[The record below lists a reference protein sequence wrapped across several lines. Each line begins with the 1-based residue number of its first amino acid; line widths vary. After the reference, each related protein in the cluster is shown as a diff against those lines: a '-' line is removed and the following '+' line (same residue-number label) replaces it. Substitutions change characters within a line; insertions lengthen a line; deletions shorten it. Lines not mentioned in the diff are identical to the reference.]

1 MYKSLVAI
9 MFAVLAINSCTAQLY
24 NNLSP
29 VGVEGPLGPVGF
41 QHPGGSFNPV
51 NRAEVGSV
59 MGAQQGAATGGVGG
73 AVLGSA
79 LGGAAGAVGK
89 K

>member
-29 VGVEGPLGPVGF
+29 LI
-41 QHPGGSFNPV
+41 
-51 NRAEVGSV
+51 EVGSV